1 MFRAF
6 GHTNSSVLDGGLPAW
21 ESTLN
26 VEESSHSPST
36 PKPVQYPPPSL
47 DGNVIRGIFFY
58 QICVQHNNLNFRLRT
73 NDIEQFQV

>member
-26 VEESSHSPST
+26 VEESSHPPST
-36 PKPVQYPPPSL
+36 PKLAKYSPPSL
-47 DGNVIRGIFFY
+47 DKSVIRGIS
-58 QICVQHNNLNFRLRT
+58 R
-73 NDIEQFQV
+73 

>member
-26 VEESSHSPST
+26 VEESSNAPPAPKAVKYPLPSF
-36 PKPVQYPPPSL
+36 
-47 DGNVIRGIFFY
+47 DGRVIRGTFR
-58 QICVQHNNLNFRLRT
+58 QVQT
-73 NDIEQFQV
+73 

>member
-26 VEESSHSPST
+26 VEESSPAPMT
-36 PKPVQYPPPSL
+36 PKPARYPPPPL
-47 DGNVIRGIFFY
+47 DKSVIRGTLCFI
-58 QICVQHNNLNFRLRT
+58 QLLCLSQ
-73 NDIEQFQV
+73 

>member
-26 VEESSHSPST
+26 VEETSSPPLT
-36 PKPVQYPPPSL
+36 PEPTQYSPPSL
-47 DGNVIRGIFFY
+47 DESVIRGIS
-58 QICVQHNNLNFRLRT
+58 
-73 NDIEQFQV
+73 

>member
-26 VEESSHSPST
+26 VEESSHTPLT
-36 PKPVQYPPPSL
+36 PKPVQYSPPSL
-47 DGNVIRGIFFY
+47 DEGFIRGI
-58 QICVQHNNLNFRLRT
+58 C
-73 NDIEQFQV
+73 D